1 MPKTGN
7 WGNKVI
13 QVLKKNDDLP
23 KRDKRKCRYYRKED
37 SYCVAKSRRCS
48 ESTYCDIYDVDTV
61 RFPNE
66 RRKVVSSES
75 SAVVTEA
82 SRVVKCCPIK
92 PKLDFKGTRYINFE
106 DIYVDNASFKAP
118 NTKKVE
124 DMVKYYEDHG
134 ELDRPIYVSCDNK
147 QYYLKDKYLRY
158 YTARKLG
165 LKSIAAKIDDGAGNK
180 LDNALR
186 TPGNIVRFSS
196 GEIGVVIA
204 ADLMCVTLKKEN
216 GNEIKMG
223 IDYCI
228 ENNILTIK

>member
-1 MPKTGN
+1 M
-7 WGNKVI
+7 
-13 QVLKKNDDLP
+13 
-23 KRDKRKCRYYRKED
+23 
-37 SYCVAKSRRCS
+37 
-48 ESTYCDIYDVDTV
+48 
-61 RFPNE
+61 
-66 RRKVVSSES
+66 
-75 SAVVTEA
+75 
-82 SRVVKCCPIK
+82 
-92 PKLDFKGTRYINFE
+92 
-106 DIYVDNASFKAP
+106 
-118 NTKKVE
+118 
-124 DMVKYYEDHG
+124 
-134 ELDRPIYVSCDNK
+134 
-147 QYYLKDKYLRY
+147 KDKYLRY

-216 GNEIKMG
+216 GNEIKMS